1 MHGCHL
7 ILCVEFW
14 EAVLSRGIITNI
26 ISQGSGLVYSACWT
40 LVICNY
46 FSSLIDAFKAQ
57 KKKKRW
63 IKMDEGE
70 DLRFF

>member
-1 MHGCHL
+1 MYLHGCHL

-57 KKKKRW
+57 KKKK
-63 IKMDEGE
+63 KVDKDG
-70 DLRFF
+70 